1 MSVYCNCFIAQKEL
15 RERERELNSFVT
27 RTTAADADAG
37 TVISAVLI
45 TKTITLSLLF
55 FPRSFPFGVV
65 LVRERERERAV
76 SNEQQS

>member
-1 MSVYCNCFIAQKEL
+1 MFYSSEGV
-15 RERERELNSFVT
+15 ERERELNSFVT
-27 RTTAADADAG
+27 RTTAADDADAG

-55 FPRSFPFGVV
+55 LCLLLSIWGSAGQGK
-65 LVRERERERAV
+65 RERAV